1 MAAADVCRPLVS
13 VIIPTYNAAATLGE
27 TLDSV
32 FAQTWTDMEVIVVDD
47 GSQDGSQAVLE
58 RFGDRVRVVRQA
70 NGGLASARN
79 AGARLAQGRF
89 IALMDADDLC
99 EPERIALQV
108 QALQAFPEAVLCCSD
123 FSTIGAVEA
132 LSYERAYYSAIDEA
146 GGLDALFGEQAALPG
161 RRGEGPV
168 EIRHG
173 RAYDQLVFGN
183 FIHPPTVMMRADT
196 LVKVGFFDPGI
207 RYNCDWEC
215 FVRMSRLGGVVHID
229 RALLKYRISR
239 GQMSSWRHNRGE
251 GAADLVT
258 TAEKIWD
265 ADPSIEARW
274 GQRVLACRR
283 DFYSNAARLLAD
295 HDKFRSVRLL
305 AWSVRYGSK
314 DRDTFNTAVKLL
326 LPSRMTRYMRERRVQ
341 AETS

>member
-58 RFGDRVRVVRQA
+58 RFGDRVRVVRQP

-79 AGARLAQGRF
+79 AGARLAQGRY

-99 EPERIALQV
+99 EPERMALQV

-123 FSTIGAVEA
+123 FSTIGVVEA

-146 GGLDALFGEQAALPG
+146 GELDALFDEHTTLPAGPGE
-161 RRGEGPV
+161 EPV
-168 EIRHG
+168 EVRYG
-173 RAYDQLVFGN
+173 QTYDKLVFGN
-183 FIHPPTVMMRADT
+183 FIHPPTVMLRADA
-196 LVKVGFFDPGI
+196 LAQAGFFDTSI
-207 RYNCDWEC
+207 RYNSDWEC
-215 FVRMSRLGGVVHID
+215 FVRLSRLGGIVHID
-229 RALLKYRISR
+229 RALLQYRISR
-239 GQMSSWRHNRGE
+239 HQMSSWRHNHCE
-251 GAADLVT
+251 GAADLVIA
-258 TAEKIWD
+258 AEKIWR

-274 GQRVLACRR
+274 AERVRACRQ

-295 HDKFRSVRLL
+295 HSRFRSARLL
-305 AWSVRYGSK
+305 VQSLWYGSK
-314 DRDTFNTAVKLL
+314 GKDAFSTAVKLV
-326 LPSRMTRYMRERRVQ
+326 LPSRVTRYMRERRMHASV
-341 AETS
+341 